1 MQTAAAVRRSA
12 GEPQG
17 SSELGH
23 ALGHVEEALN
33 DLSAGM
39 TRIARGIGKGDPAP
53 GGVAW
58 RLRTLHHALRAARD
72 LCAGARGAAHQ
83 RATDLPTEHRDS
95 SGTISEILV
104 KRETIEK
111 EELEGRSPARTR
123 KTSSAP
129 PPRRPTRR
137 SRQTRAGR
145 GPSERMISQ

>member
-12 GEPQG
+12 GEPQA

-23 ALGHVEEALN
+23 ALGHIEEALN

-39 TRIARGIGKGDPAP
+39 ARIAQGTGEDDPTP

-72 LCAGARGAAHQ
+72 LCAGARGTADQ
-83 RATDLPTEHRDS
+83 RATDLLTEHRDS

-104 KRETIEK
+104 KRETIEQ
-111 EELEGRSPARTR
+111 EEFGLLARETEEDPFGPAD
-123 KTSSAP
+123 P
-129 PPRRPTRR
+129 PADPTIPGKPALVAAL
-137 SRQTRAGR
+137 QR
-145 GPSERMISQ
+145 G

>member
-1 MQTAAAVRRSA
+1 MRRSA
-12 GEPQG
+12 GEPQA

-23 ALGHVEEALN
+23 ALGHVEQTLN

-39 TRIARGIGKGDPAP
+39 ARIARGIGEEDPTP

-111 EELEGRSPARTR
+111 EEFEGPLAGETEEDVFGSA
-123 KTSSAP
+123 AP
-129 PPRRPTRR
+129 PADPDDPG
-137 SRQTRAGR
+137 QPRAGR